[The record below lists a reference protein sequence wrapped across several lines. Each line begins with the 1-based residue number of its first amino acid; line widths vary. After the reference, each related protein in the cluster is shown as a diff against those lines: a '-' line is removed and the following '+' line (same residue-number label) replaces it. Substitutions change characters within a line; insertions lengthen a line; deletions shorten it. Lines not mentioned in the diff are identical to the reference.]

1 MSELEDSQL
10 ASGDQAQGSS
20 WTRHRRAW
28 ILSIIAVVVL
38 GVAAW
43 IGIRG
48 LIAKSD
54 LDSARAMVSQLKTDI
69 VGQDMPAARAT
80 FDAISSRTAEARGLT
95 SDPVWRAG
103 ELVPWLGRNLTVVR
117 EVAAVTDTVVTDVA
131 RPLVDI
137 AEEIGPSSI
146 APKNGAIDIHPFETA
161 GPVLVR
167 ANTSVKEALK
177 AAGRI
182 DTSGV
187 ISPISE
193 ARDKFLSLLEGVA
206 PTVDTL
212 ATIVPLLPP
221 ALGSEAPRTYVVMFQ
236 NPAESRALGGTA
248 LSFAVVKVDKGRI
261 DLGATIPAGFANF
274 DRYDT
279 SVIPIPD
286 GAEAVYPAGTFGTFI
301 ANATMRPSFTSAA
314 EITREMWR
322 RQFGVDVDGILSID
336 PVALGYVLR
345 AADPIQLSSGDTIDG
360 KTLVPFLLN
369 KVYQRFNS
377 GNVVDDNRAQDAV
390 YGETVDATFGRL
402 MDGPL
407 EPKILVASLL
417 RGWNEH
423 RILFWSA
430 HRDEQTAFA
439 GIGLNG
445 ELPLSDA
452 KTDRVG
458 VYFQDHVGS
467 KLNYYLT
474 TAVRLDQA
482 SCARDRQNYRV
493 GVDLTSTVPVDP
505 MKELSPSILGEWQRA
520 GVKPG
525 VQRMIVYLYAPPG
538 SQIIG
543 ATVDAE
549 PVALEALH
557 DTDYPVGRVIVSV
570 QSGATVKL
578 SYDLVADGPGKKAL
592 EAQVTPMV
600 NPTTV
605 TAGRLDCATVSK

>member
-1 MSELEDSQL
+1 MPELEDSQL

-20 WTRHRRAW
+20 WTRQRRAW
-28 ILSIIAVVVL
+28 ILSILAVTVL
-38 GVAAW
+38 GTMAW
-43 IGIRG
+43 IGVRG

-54 LDSARAMVSQLKTDI
+54 LDSARALISQLKTDI
-69 VGQDMPAARAT
+69 VDQDMVAARAT
-80 FDAISSRTAEARGLT
+80 FDEIANRTTEARNLT

-117 EVAAVTDTVVTDVA
+117 EVAALTDTVVTDVA
-131 RPLVDI
+131 RPLVDV
-137 AEEIGPSSI
+137 AEEVGPSSI
-146 APKNGAIDIHPFETA
+146 APKDGAIDIHSFEAA

-167 ANTSVKEALK
+167 ANASVKEALK
-177 AAGRI
+177 AAGSI

-193 ARDKFLSLLEGVA
+193 SRDKFLSLLDGVA
-206 PTVDTL
+206 PTIDTL

-261 DLGATIPAGFANF
+261 DLEASIPAGFANF
-274 DRYDT
+274 DRYGT

-301 ANATMRPSFTSAA
+301 ANATIRPSFTSAA
-314 EITREMWR
+314 EITREMWL
-322 RQFGVDVDGILSID
+322 RQFGVAVDGVLSID
-336 PVALGYVLR
+336 PVALGYVMR

-369 KVYQRFNS
+369 EVYQRFNS
-377 GNVVDDNRAQDAV
+377 GKPVDDNRAQDV
-390 YGETVDATFGRL
+390 IYGETVDATFGRL

-407 EPKILVASLL
+407 EPKILMASLL
-417 RGWNEH
+417 QGWNEH

-430 HRDEQTAFA
+430 HDDEQTALA
-439 GIGLNG
+439 GVGLNG

-474 TAVRLDQA
+474 TAVRLDRA
-482 SCARDRQNYRV
+482 SCAADRQNYRV
-493 GVDLTSTVPVDP
+493 SVDLTSTVPADP
-505 MKELSPSILGEWQRA
+505 VKELSPSILGEWQRA
-520 GVKPG
+520 GLKPG

-538 SQIIG
+538 AQIIG
-543 ATVDAE
+543 AAVYAE

-557 DTDYPVGRVIVSV
+557 DTDYPVGRIIVSV
-570 QSGATVKL
+570 QPGATVKL
-578 SYDLVADGPGKKAL
+578 SYDLMAGGPGKKTL

-605 TAGRLDCATVSK
+605 TGGRLDCATIPK

>member
-1 MSELEDSQL
+1 MPELEDPQR
-10 ASGDQAQGSS
+10 ASGEQTQESS

-28 ILSIIAVVVL
+28 ILSIIAVAVL
-38 GVAAW
+38 GVVAW
-43 IGIRG
+43 IGVRG

-54 LDSARAMVSQLKTDI
+54 LDSARAMISQLKADI
-69 VGQDMPAARAT
+69 VGQDMVAARAT
-80 FDAISSRTAEARGLT
+80 FDAITSRTTEAKDLT
-95 SDPVWRAG
+95 SDPIWRAG
-103 ELVPWLGRNLTVVR
+103 EIVPWLGRNLTVVR
-117 EVAAVTDTVVTDVA
+117 EVAALTDTVVTDVA
-131 RPLVDI
+131 GPLVDV
-137 AEEIGPSSI
+137 AEKIGPSSI
-146 APKNGAIDIHPFETA
+146 APKNGAIDIHSFEAA
-161 GPVLVR
+161 GRVLVR
-167 ANTSVKEALK
+167 ANASVKEALR
-177 AAGRI
+177 AAGSI
-182 DTSGV
+182 DSSGV

-193 ARDKFLSLLEGVA
+193 ARDKFLSLLDGVA
-206 PTVDTL
+206 PTIDSL

-261 DLGATIPAGFANF
+261 DLEASIPAGFSNF
-274 DRYDT
+274 DRYGT

-286 GAEAVYPAGTFGTFI
+286 GAEAVYPPGTFGTFI
-301 ANATMRPSFTSAA
+301 ANATIRPSFTSAA
-314 EITREMWR
+314 EITREMWL
-322 RQFGVDVDGILSID
+322 RQFGVDVDGVLSID
-336 PVALGYVLR
+336 PVALGYVMR

-369 KVYQRFNS
+369 EVYQRFNS
-377 GNVVDDNRAQDAV
+377 GNPVEDNRGQDAI

-402 MDGPL
+402 MDDPL
-407 EPKILVASLL
+407 EPKILMASLL
-417 RGWNEH
+417 QGWGEH

-430 HRDEQTAFA
+430 HDDEQTAFA
-439 GIGLNG
+439 GIWLNG

-482 SCARDRQNYRV
+482 SCAADRQNYRV
-493 GVDLTSTVPVDP
+493 SVDLTSTVPADP
-505 MKELSPSILGEWQRA
+505 VKGLSPSILGEWQRA

-538 SQIIG
+538 AQIIG
-543 ATVDAE
+543 ATVGAE

-557 DTDYPVGRVIVSV
+557 DTDYPVGRIIVSV
-570 QSGATVKL
+570 QPGATVKL
-578 SYDLVADGPGKKAL
+578 SYDLVAEGAGKKTL

-605 TAGRLDCATVSK
+605 TAGRLDCATIPK